1 MALALG
7 SGPAAAIRLAKALSE
22 AGCTVR
28 LSHPLTLERVAACC
42 GPHDAAQL
50 LQLAADGPEA
60 RRRLS
65 KEHPE
70 LGAAV
75 DVDCHAPRSS
85 LEEEVCSAS
94 STGRL
99 ERDPSLEVEDARLDA
114 CLAFVEPALEARFG
128 TWFAER
134 QGGTD
139 TLLLGLSMLS
149 WVLGLL
155 HSRHSMQGTAVLL
168 GLSLVHAAVL
178 VIMVRRHAV
187 YAVWRDS
194 LCVFCHLAH
203 KVALVVCILEGRRA
217 AGPEGHT
224 FAALSLTAL
233 TALPF
238 GLRARF
244 RVHMWLLLA
253 HFVLL
258 LWYQPRVLQGNL
270 WGTVLASR
278 LLLAVGASLV
288 LLLTARVEL
297 KARQQFCS
305 ILGCK

>member
-1 MALALG
+1 
-7 SGPAAAIRLAKALSE
+7 
-22 AGCTVR
+22 
-28 LSHPLTLERVAACC
+28 
-42 GPHDAAQL
+42 
-50 LQLAADGPEA
+50 
-60 RRRLS
+60 
-65 KEHPE
+65 
-70 LGAAV
+70 
-75 DVDCHAPRSS
+75 
-85 LEEEVCSAS
+85 
-94 STGRL
+94 
-99 ERDPSLEVEDARLDA
+99 
-114 CLAFVEPALEARFG
+114 
-128 TWFAER
+128 
-134 QGGTD
+134 
-139 TLLLGLSMLS
+139 MLS